1 MKGAA
6 TVTTNTGPVSTAKR
20 RSVAAGAVLVAMLL
34 AVVGYSMYSSGT
46 EEHLSV
52 DSFASLARK
61 EGTVLLD
68 VRTVE
73 EFDQGHLPGARNL
86 DATSPTFH
94 EQLQGMD
101 RNATYAIYCC
111 TGKRSAATL
120 EFMKEAGFTD
130 VSDLDGG
137 YTLWVREGMKV
148 TT

>member
-1 MKGAA
+1 M
-6 TVTTNTGPVSTAKR
+6 TTRTGPVKAAKR

-34 AVVGYSMYSSGT
+34 AVVGYFQYSSGT
-46 EEHLSV
+46 QEHLSV

-68 VRTVE
+68 VRTGE
-73 EFDQGHLPGARNL
+73 EFAQGHLPGARNL

-94 EQLQGMD
+94 EQLQGLD
-101 RNATYAIYCC
+101 RNTAYAIYCC
-111 TGKRSAATL
+111 TGKRSSSTL
-120 EFMKEAGFTD
+120 EFMRRAGFTD